1 MVRWQAVT
9 RSDGNWHESVRSEGL
24 PAEPS
29 DLSLGFLFFRVAGTV
44 ALFGTLLLRPLNRV
58 WRRISRQLFGT
69 VNSIMMGVLFFI
81 VLTLIAVIMR
91 WAGRDPL
98 RLRFE
103 PERSSYW
110 VARARGGERQVSMQD
125 QF

>member
-1 MVRWQAVT
+1 
-9 RSDGNWHESVRSEGL
+9 
-24 PAEPS
+24 
-29 DLSLGFLFFRVAGTV
+29 
-44 ALFGTLLLRPLNRV
+44 
-58 WRRISRQLFGT
+58 
-69 VNSIMMGVLFFI
+69 MMGVLFFI

-103 PERSSYW
+103 PESSSYW
-110 VARARGGERQVSMQD
+110 VARARGGKRQVSMQD